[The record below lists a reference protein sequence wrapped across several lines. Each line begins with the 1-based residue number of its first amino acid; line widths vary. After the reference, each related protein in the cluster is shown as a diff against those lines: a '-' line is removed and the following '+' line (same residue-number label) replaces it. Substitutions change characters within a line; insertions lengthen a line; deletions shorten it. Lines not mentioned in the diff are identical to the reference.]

1 MTNGLLFL
9 RVSPIV
15 CLCNIWRG
23 WRRAGRPPGPPRTP
37 PPPASLTA
45 GSPGDPDQ
53 GRRGAR
59 PQRGRRTQA
68 LRLEGGGKVAASPP
82 PRLPV
87 ARGAFLRSDPR
98 CAAKGAAGE
107 RCRFPES
114 GSGLP
119 PSPGCPWVAPVDL
132 NLRPKAC
139 GWAASRPAERHQGTF
154 GRQKAWV
161 LGSAS
166 FQGLEYRREWRKK

>member
-1 MTNGLLFL
+1 MAFCFSASPLLFAFATSGGAGGEQDAP
-9 RVSPIV
+9 RVLPA
-15 CLCNIWRG
+15 L
-23 WRRAGRPPGPPRTP
+23 PH
-37 PPPASLTA
+37 PPPASRPA
-45 GSPGDPDQ
+45 PAGDPDQ
-53 GRRGAR
+53 GRRGAG

-87 ARGAFLRSDPR
+87 ARAARFSDLIPDAPR
-98 CAAKGAAGE
+98 RAQPERGAA
-107 RCRFPES
+107 FPRVEAAFR
-114 GSGLP
+114 
-119 PSPGCPWVAPVDL
+119 PSPGCPWVVPVDL

-139 GWAASRPAERHQGTF
+139 GWAASRPAERDRGTF

>member
-1 MTNGLLFL
+1 MAFCFSASPLLFAFATSGGAGGEQDAP
-9 RVSPIV
+9 RVLPA
-15 CLCNIWRG
+15 L
-23 WRRAGRPPGPPRTP
+23 PH
-37 PPPASLTA
+37 PPPASRPA
-45 GSPGDPDQ
+45 PAGDPDQ
-53 GRRGAR
+53 GRRGAG

-98 CAAKGAAGE
+98 RAAKGAAGE

-119 PSPGCPWVAPVDL
+119 PFTRVSLGGSSGFKSPPEGLWL
-132 NLRPKAC
+132 GRFQ
-139 GWAASRPAERHQGTF
+139 ASGT
-154 GRQKAWV
+154 
-161 LGSAS
+161 GSGH
-166 FQGLEYRREWRKK
+166 FW